1 MHWLIDGVCTLQAP
15 GRLRAR
21 VRFTVIP
28 NEAPLLLSSEQR
40 HSGDVWTTLPSCEQH
55 EDDGLDE
62 FPVM

>member
-15 GRLRAR
+15 GRFRAR
-21 VRFTVIP
+21 VRFMLIP

-40 HSGDVWTTLPSCEQH
+40 HSGDVWTTFPSCEQH

>member
-1 MHWLIDGVCTLQAP
+1 ML
-15 GRLRAR
+15 
-21 VRFTVIP
+21 IP

-40 HSGDVWTTLPSCEQH
+40 HSGDVWTTFPSCEQH